1 MAKKI
6 KKGGSKFQRNLEKI
20 QKLAREN
27 EGMSMSN
34 MQSTNP
40 AELIKGILQSSAMG
54 INKTGEPKTMFF
66 DPMDQ
71 NVTALGHKGRGSQLT
86 PAILRA
92 MANTPL
98 IYSIISTRVD
108 QVASFAVP
116 QPNKYEL
123 GFTVREKNQDKVGGE
138 SLLDSS
144 NQETIKEIQEFILK
158 CGKPGH
164 HFHESDFEDYLR
176 QTTFDS
182 LILDSDCTEVV
193 RSRNEHPQAFLPIDG
208 GTIYRAMS
216 EVEANATGQQ
226 GMLGEKKRGFFPS
239 HVQVIDNTRIEAE
252 YYPWE
257 IEVSTRN
264 RSTDIRK
271 NGYGM
276 SELEVLIQT
285 VTWMLYGDRYNGNFF
300 TNGSAPKGILKFGDG
315 YNKTQMKAFRQEWT
329 SMMQGAENSWKIPM
343 LNGEVEWVDLQKNNT
358 DMQFGHWQEYLLKIS
373 CAVFKISPEEIGFSL
388 SSGSSRPLFE
398 GSAEDRLTHS
408 QNRGLKP
415 LLRRKQAVINKIIQ
429 SHPEWKEFE
438 FVFSGLGVESEKE
451 EVELDIKKLQYMQI
465 DEIRIKNG
473 LPALGGVEGAV
484 LSNPNVTQNLQM
496 ELQKEQQAAM
506 VGESGGDPESD
517 NFIDGLL
524 GEGGSTTDSNP
535 SSTSAN
541 GTANN
546 VQKSLIDYYLI
557 KK

>member
-1 MAKKI
+1 
-6 KKGGSKFQRNLEKI
+6 
-20 QKLAREN
+20 
-27 EGMSMSN
+27 
-34 MQSTNP
+34 
-40 AELIKGILQSSAMG
+40 
-54 INKTGEPKTMFF
+54 
-66 DPMDQ
+66 
-71 NVTALGHKGRGSQLT
+71 
-86 PAILRA
+86 
-92 MANTPL
+92 
-98 IYSIISTRVD
+98 
-108 QVASFAVP
+108 
-116 QPNKYEL
+116 
-123 GFTVREKNQDKVGGE
+123 
-138 SLLDSS
+138 
-144 NQETIKEIQEFILK
+144 
-158 CGKPGH
+158 
-164 HFHESDFEDYLR
+164 
-176 QTTFDS
+176 
-182 LILDSDCTEVV
+182 
-193 RSRNEHPQAFLPIDG
+193 
-208 GTIYRAMS
+208 
-216 EVEANATGQQ
+216 
-226 GMLGEKKRGFFPS
+226 
-239 HVQVIDNTRIEAE
+239 
-252 YYPWE
+252 
-257 IEVSTRN
+257 
-264 RSTDIRK
+264 
-271 NGYGM
+271 M